1 MKCITSDTSPP
12 PKRVVHKKKKL
23 SLRRLED
30 KRGVRTQQQPVPN
43 SETASPR
50 HRKRRPHN
58 LQPLVAEEDD
68 RDLAADRNFVLP
80 SDAPRLARQ
89 ESFRCE
95 GDHDLYMLGL
105 LYEDERLRGPGFNLD
120 SIVHSEPLYAV
131 RPAKR
136 GRGRHREAQ
145 FDAENPDLPLDLSF
159 SSLGDDLAL
168 ARLLAPGADELV
180 ADADGDDG
188 PEAAPRRRD
197 RWGEALLVA
206 RRRAPLTVIYELEES
221 CALSSNST
229 SPVAIEPPDLI
240 SDDEGEEQ
248 FTLLGDESLLDSD
261 EEVEVGGVPSAT
273 GDPWIVLGDSS

>member
-1 MKCITSDTSPP
+1 MRRRHLLRALPAAAAPPLSAARAQPAAAFAFDHAVRLVVPFAPGGTSD
-12 PKRVVHKKKKL
+12 
-23 SLRRLED
+23 
-30 KRGVRTQQQPVPN
+30 
-43 SETASPR
+43 
-50 HRKRRPHN
+50 
-58 LQPLVAEEDD
+58 
-68 RDLAADRNFVLP
+68 
-80 SDAPRLARQ
+80 
-89 ESFRCE
+89 
-95 GDHDLYMLGL
+95 
-105 LYEDERLRGPGFNLD
+105 
-120 SIVHSEPLYAV
+120 I
-131 RPAKR
+131 
-136 GRGRHREAQ
+136 
-145 FDAENPDLPLDLSF
+145 
-159 SSLGDDLAL
+159 L

-240 SDDEGEEQ
+240 SDNEGEEQ